1 LSWRSLESLGTL
13 GCRYSAGLISMITGY
28 NTDVGHHDVVLH
40 VQTEDKGLESASIES
55 LVYVGGQI
63 LGKRRTGY
71 RDLVERGE
79 GKEAIMKLMDRQ
91 HRLMIAEIRN
101 GSYDGQLTDLGM
113 VVAEDVAAARGAGAG
128 REPIPIVE
136 DDSAEVSGQRAPVAS
151 GEGQSLDEI
160 ILEYL
165 SSEAEQEHLVLMME
179 VDREFELGQPATLDL
194 RTKGSLAGDPAAG
207 TRITVKMISTVSEP
221 ATLAYGE
228 TDAQGELKLAL
239 EIPDLK
245 RGSSA
250 LIVTASSSIGT
261 AEIKHLL

>member
-1 LSWRSLESLGTL
+1 
-13 GCRYSAGLISMITGY
+13 MITGY

-40 VQTEDKGLESASIES
+40 VQTEDKGLEAASIES

-71 RDLVERGE
+71 RDLIDGGE
-79 GKEAIMKLMDRQ
+79 GKDAIVKLMDRQ

-101 GSYDGQLTDLGM
+101 GSYDGQLAELGM
-113 VVAEDVAAARGAGAG
+113 VSAEVVAAAAQAGGA

-136 DDSAEVSGQRAPVAS
+136 DEPSDVIAS
-151 GEGQSLDEI
+151 GAVVSQERDGQSLDEI

-165 SSEAEQEHLVLMME
+165 NSEAEQEHLVLMME
-179 VDREFELGQPATLDL
+179 VDREFTLGEPATLDL
-194 RTKGSLAGDPAAG
+194 RTKGSISGEPAAA

-228 TDAQGELKLAL
+228 TNSEGELKLDL

-250 LIVTASSSIGT
+250 LIVTASSAIGT

>member
-1 LSWRSLESLGTL
+1 
-13 GCRYSAGLISMITGY
+13 MITGY

-40 VQTEDKGLESASIES
+40 VQTEDKGLEAASIES

-101 GSYDGQLTDLGM
+101 GSYDGQLTDLGL
-113 VVAEDVAAARGAGAG
+113 VVADDVAAARGAGAG
-128 REPIPIVE
+128 REPIPIVD
-136 DDSAEVSGQRAPVAS
+136 DDSAEVSGQRAAPVAA
-151 GEGQSLDEI
+151 GEAQSLDEI

-179 VDREFELGQPATLDL
+179 VDREFALGQPATLDL

-228 TDAQGELKLAL
+228 TDAQGELQLAL